1 MTDVDLSVDELA
13 AKRLREAPLR
23 KWLRERGVYAPAD
36 LGEITRLSANG
47 STLPAEIGQLVNL
60 KTLYAD
66 GSTLPAEIGQLVNLE
81 MLSADGSTLPAEIGQ
96 LVNLKTLYAADSTLP
111 KGGIITDSKYI
122 ASVIARLRKASK

>member
-36 LGEITRLSANG
+36 LGEITRLSAN
-47 STLPAEIGQLVNL
+47 
-60 KTLYAD
+60 

>member
-36 LGEITRLSANG
+36 LGEITRLSA
-47 STLPAEIGQLVNL
+47 
-60 KTLYAD
+60 
-66 GSTLPAEIGQLVNLE
+66 
-81 MLSADGSTLPAEIGQ
+81 DGSTLPAEIGQ

-111 KGGIITDSKYI
+111 EGGIITDSKYI